1 MLAAGAGLLGI
12 AWFGNHVA
20 SMAACWDASWR
31 VSGRVLSLNNLLSE
45 CFRGRVQ
52 ITGHSLLVLAYQKY
66 GCCSPPLQLDKEA
79 GVRAKE

>member
-1 MLAAGAGLLGI
+1 VGGCCH
-12 AWFGNHVA
+12 F
-20 SMAACWDASWR
+20 
-31 VSGRVLSLNNLLSE
+31 NNLLSE

>member
-1 MLAAGAGLLGI
+1 MGGCCH
-12 AWFGNHVA
+12 F
-20 SMAACWDASWR
+20 
-31 VSGRVLSLNNLLSE
+31 NNLLSE
-45 CFRGRVQ
+45 CFQGRVQ